1 METQRMISVSDAAR
15 ITGMTERHVRRLCSE
30 DKIDAEKDGKA
41 YVVSLDS
48 VLAFRDSGQIVDD
61 PDMEEDIDE
70 MSGPELPEIR
80 NNNGHPTNGNGHS
93 PNGNGHVRIE
103 PEMSGHSDIPEKM
116 SAKGSEGFLDLEEE
130 HLFNRI
136 EELKRTLDNQ
146 LAGHQ
151 ESVLQIKG
159 VLSNLAEGFTEER
172 CKTRKTQN
180 TLTNLLDDLEQP
192 IP

>member
-15 ITGMTERHVRRLCSE
+15 ILDLTERHVRRLCME
-30 DKIDAEKDGKA
+30 GKIDAEKEGKA
-41 YVVSLDS
+41 YLVSFES
-48 VLAFRDSGQIVDD
+48 ALAFKDSGQAVDD
-61 PDMEEDIDE
+61 PDMEDDNDA
-70 MSGPELPEIR
+70 MSGHESSDAHTS
-80 NNNGHPTNGNGHS
+80 NGHPANGNGHS
-93 PNGNGHVRIE
+93 PNENGHVRIE
-103 PEMSGHSDIPEKM
+103 TEMSANDSN
-116 SAKGSEGFLDLEEE
+116 GFLDLEEE

-151 ESVLQIKG
+151 ESVSQIKG

-172 CKTRKTQN
+172 GKTRKTQN
-180 TLTNLLDDLEQP
+180 TLSSLLDDLEQP